1 MNLRTLNIPVA
12 ALMMRIIVTVTII
25 FLWNI
30 HMLLAQTVSAGSM
43 KIYITWIRIKAEKEK
58 KRELNFCTN
67 GSTGLLQSNY
77 KKPAY
82 LNNIFPV
89 SETNGGSTSLV
100 QIRNSQGS
108 GNDAPADDFMLNLYP
123 GMRGDNSGYMNSG
136 LAGSQDLQSLA
147 INGIAVAAGAIIM
160 AALGTTAGNT
170 DIQVSKAHVHK
181 KVAPPDTDIE
191 NRDSPSMS
199 GTQFK
204 KNLVGFSFTP
214 LSDTLTDI
222 DGNIYHTAALGA
234 MVIMTENLR
243 TTRFHSGKEI
253 LSVKDSADLCIATV
267 PAYSRYSS
275 DSGISTVKGSLYNR
289 DAICDTSGICPKN
302 WHIPKYR
309 EWSSM
314 INCLGGT
321 NKAAGKLA
329 EVFPVGK
336 KTGIWWVTGGQDTS
350 REQSLYLDMN
360 TMEVKLEETAG
371 NSGLLVR
378 CIRNY

>member
-1 MNLRTLNIPVA
+1 
-12 ALMMRIIVTVTII
+12 
-25 FLWNI
+25 
-30 HMLLAQTVSAGSM
+30 
-43 KIYITWIRIKAEKEK
+43 
-58 KRELNFCTN
+58 
-67 GSTGLLQSNY
+67 
-77 KKPAY
+77 
-82 LNNIFPV
+82 
-89 SETNGGSTSLV
+89 
-100 QIRNSQGS
+100 
-108 GNDAPADDFMLNLYP
+108 
-123 GMRGDNSGYMNSG
+123 MRGDNSGYMNSG
-136 LAGSQDLQSLA
+136 LAGAQDLQSLA

-204 KNLVGFSFTP
+204 KNLAGFSFTP

-275 DSGISTVKGSLYNR
+275 DTGISTVIGFLYNR
-289 DAICDTSGICPKN
+289 NAIRDTSGICPKN
-302 WHIPKYR
+302 WHVTTYR
-309 EWSSM
+309 EWSSL
-314 INCLGGT
+314 ITCLGGT

-336 KTGIWWVTGGQDTS
+336 KTGKWWVPGGQDTN